1 MPRIVGLSRVF
12 GIVLATACLAGCA
25 PRVAVT
31 PAMDHNQ
38 LDSLALLHYMAGQPA
53 VTNDEACRAVL
64 VLVDG
69 TETPGT
75 FDTRR
80 QALESRGIVR
90 AEWGLQAN
98 DAVDRGTLAYMIFK
112 GCGVRHGMNT
122 WLSQGSG
129 LGDRRY
135 ALRRCTQED
144 IMPYG
149 LPYQIPT
156 GGEVVRALARADD
169 YLAKKGAYEDKVIS
183 SPADVTS
190 AGGATP

>member
-1 MPRIVGLSRVF
+1 MKTVIAVMGLAVLSVGP
-12 GIVLATACLAGCA
+12 AGCA
-25 PRVAVT
+25 PRVAIT
-31 PAMDHNQ
+31 PKMDHNQ

-69 TETPGT
+69 AETPGT
-75 FDTRR
+75 FDARR
-80 QALESRGIVR
+80 QALETRGMVR
-90 AEWGLQAN
+90 GEWNLQAS

-112 GCGVRHGMNT
+112 GCGVRQGMNT
-122 WLSQGSG
+122 WLSQGTG

-135 ALRRCTQED
+135 ALRRCIQED

-156 GGEVVRALARADD
+156 GGEVVRALSRADD
-169 YLAKKGAYEDKVIS
+169 VLAKKGAYEDKVIS
-183 SPADVTS
+183 SPADV
-190 AGGATP
+190 GP